1 MIYAPQRRLIIAID
15 GPAGAGKSTI
25 ASALSK
31 RLGYTNL
38 ETGAMYRAL
47 AFKALRAGISPDDEP
62 ALFALAE
69 KSHIDLE
76 PTPNGNR
83 VLLDHRDITTEI
95 RTPEV
100 SDGASRV
107 SVHPK
112 VRHWMVE
119 RQREMGAA
127 GGVVMEGR
135 DIGTAVFPHAE
146 VKIFLEANPEVR
158 AQRRMIQ
165 DAGKLGLAK
174 SAEEVAADIRKR
186 DERDR
191 GRSASPLVPAP
202 DAVILD
208 SSNLAIDEVVE
219 RAMEIVTAK
228 LREIA
233 TDAARQR

>member
-1 MIYAPQRRLIIAID
+1 MTEVAQRRLIIAID

-47 AFKALRAGISPDDEP
+47 ALKALRGGISPDDEP

-69 KSHIDLE
+69 RSHIDLE

-83 VLLDHRDITTEI
+83 VLLDHADITGEI
-95 RTPEV
+95 RTPEI
-100 SDGASRV
+100 SDAASRV

-112 VRHWMVE
+112 VRHWMVD
-119 RQREMGAA
+119 RQREMGTS

-135 DIGTAVFPHAE
+135 DIGTAVFPNAE
-146 VKIFLEANPEVR
+146 VKIFLEANPQVR
-158 AQRRMIQ
+158 ARRRMIQ
-165 DAGKLGLAK
+165 DADKPGPAK

-191 GRSASPLVPAP
+191 SRATSPLVPAP

-208 SSNLAIDEVVE
+208 SSNLTIEEVVE
-219 RAMEIVTAK
+219 RAMEVVAAK
-228 LREIA
+228 LQKLAEDTA
-233 TDAARQR
+233 P